1 MIGVVL
7 CSEKVLQFRFQRM
20 LSTNARVVASCMM
33 ISVLPS
39 IDKVGLHSRFQT
51 GLSRKSV
58 WRSYDV

>member
-7 CSEKVLQFRFQRM
+7 CTEKVLHFRFQRM
-20 LSTNARVVASCMM
+20 LSTNASVVGSCTM

-51 GLSRKSV
+51 VLSRKSV
-58 WRSYDV
+58 WKSHDV